1 MACGLR
7 PAEPARALLRCD
19 AMGVHL
25 RIAGRTDVGRV
36 RPKNE
41 DAFLAV
47 DLTGGQ
53 ASVAPRWTGHLQVVG
68 DRGVLIAVSDGMG
81 GASEGEVASSLVVS
95 SLAQALASSTH
106 GMPSQERITGAV
118 EDAHHT
124 VWAEACNRGIRMGAT
139 LTAVYVRRTAAY
151 VAEVG
156 DSRAYLIRAGQMTR
170 LTKDQSYVQTLVDS
184 GIVDPE
190 QAPVHPMR
198 NIILQAMGHQ
208 PKVSVALGRLEL
220 RRHDCLLL
228 CSDGLST
235 ELTDE
240 EMGALVLGSPDLM
253 LAADRLVDAAIERGG
268 RDNATVV
275 LAGVGGELPAP
286 ISSEP
291 FEKTYRVLETFDA

>member
-1 MACGLR
+1 MS
-7 PAEPARALLRCD
+7 
-19 AMGVHL
+19 VHL

-47 DLTGGQ
+47 DLTSGE

-68 DRGVLIAVSDGMG
+68 DRGVLVAVSDGMG
-81 GASEGEVASSLVVS
+81 GASEGELASSLVVS
-95 SLAQALASSTH
+95 SLAQALASSSQGT
-106 GMPSQERITGAV
+106 PSQERITGAV

-170 LTKDQSYVQTLVDS
+170 LTKDQSYVQMLVDS
-184 GIVDPE
+184 GVVDPAE
-190 QAPVHPMR
+190 APAHPMR
-198 NIILQAMGHQ
+198 NVIMQAMGHQ

-228 CSDGLST
+228 CSDGVST
-235 ELTDE
+235 ELSDE
-240 EMGALVLGSPDLM
+240 QMRAIVLGSPDLV
-253 LAADRLVDAAIERGG
+253 LAADRMVDGANENGG

-275 LAGVGGELPAP
+275 LAGVGGDVPAP
-286 ISSEP
+286 AACEP
-291 FEKTYRVLETFDA
+291 FEKTYRVLETFDP